1 TTRLFNEI
9 SRRKFAKIALS
20 RIIFAPFVRF
30 WILILLLKD
39 KFCFKVV
46 VANKLICPT
55 NDLNLR

>member
-1 TTRLFNEI
+1 MILL
-9 SRRKFAKIALS
+9 LS
-20 RIIFAPFVRF
+20 FRF